1 MVDLRLLQGVDGS
14 RHHWWQVNCSL
25 VGIGRGHAID
35 RFWQYTVSL
44 HSFHC
49 DPYCYYLP
57 RPVRVLLASLMKPG
71 VPFDVLLNKDSK
83 RKIQSSVAWKKDER
97 LFGSDAANIASRFP
111 QDSFSSLKYLQG
123 APFNSDIVTYFTSI
137 STAQIAETDRKTVAL
152 KQSDGTEWST
162 EELIAMQLSY
172 IKKLAEDL
180 AGEPVNEVILTVPP
194 YFSQLERDS
203 ITDAIEI
210 AGLRTLALVNDGTA
224 VAVNYA
230 MTRTFSSTPEYH
242 VIYDAGA
249 SSTRATVV
257 SFAAA
262 EDPKT
267 KASYTQIN
275 VLGVGHDRN
284 TGGTE
289 LDLRLR
295 DILIDSFMS
304 KHRRDI
310 RKDKRGMAK
319 LWKEAGRVKA
329 ILSANSDAT
338 STVESVAFDIDFK
351 TKVTR
356 SEFEK
361 ACKDLHSRF
370 AKPIYDALANSELSL
385 PNISS
390 VILTGGNSRTPM
402 VQAAVKAA
410 VGEDRIALNVNA
422 DESAVLGAALYG
434 ASLSRQFK
442 TKDIRVT
449 DVLIH
454 DIQASYLASNPGT
467 RTIHTAVLPA
477 GSKHG
482 ARKTLTFKRKEDF
495 SVVLNYPNEVMSGFP
510 REILEAKIVGIPE
523 AIDNLT
529 ERGAIDPVIKATVVL
544 SESGFVSVGD
554 AIAYGEI
561 KDDSITG
568 KLKGLFGG
576 GGDQELLET
585 DVDEAAPKDEK
596 MEKDKK
602 DKAKKPLGK
611 DQSTIPLEIEIV
623 YNSQGPLSLVAKRA
637 ARERLRAL
645 DNMEMS
651 KQLREEAHNTLE
663 GYLYKLRDLL
673 NDGPETPFT
682 KCSQPSER
690 QTLSNKLSETIE
702 WLHDEG
708 DTADTLQLWEKRSV
722 LENLEKPIVHRYKE
736 IESFPQALNNSQ
748 KWNWSTRLFLSQA
761 RENITADAIAGVP
774 SKWTSQELDALEKAL
789 KEHESWLHD
798 GVERQKKTKM
808 NEDPAIDTQEMQQ
821 RAKTLEQ
828 HLQRLVRRKVPKFK
842 KTPAKSGDAS
852 GSSSTEPTQA
862 PGDRQPEHD
871 EL

>member
-1 MVDLRLLQGVDGS
+1 MSRLSLRRVFTLFVLFAAVFETSLASVLAVDYGS
-14 RHHWWQVNCSL
+14 DW
-25 VGIGRGHAID
+25 IK
-35 RFWQYTVSL
+35 
-44 HSFHC
+44 
-49 DPYCYYLP
+49 
-57 RPVRVLLASLMKPG
+57 ASLMKPG

-83 RKIQSSVAWKKDER
+83 RKIQSTVAWKKEER

-137 STAQIAETDRKTVAL
+137 STAQISETDRKTVAL

-162 EELIAMQLSY
+162 EELVAMQLSY
-172 IKKLAEDL
+172 VKKLAEDL
-180 AGEPVNEVILTVPP
+180 AGEQVNEVVLTVPP
-194 YFSQLERDS
+194 YFSQFERDS
-203 ITDAIEI
+203 VADAIEI
-210 AGLRTLALVNDGTA
+210 AGLKTLALVNDGTA

-230 MTRTFSSTPEYH
+230 MTRTFSTTPEYH

-257 SFAAA
+257 SFSAA

-275 VLGVGHDRN
+275 VLGAGYDRN

-295 DILIDSFMS
+295 DILIDSFIS

-310 RKDKRGMAK
+310 RKDNRGMAK
-319 LWKEAGRVKA
+319 LWKEAGRVKN
-329 ILSANSDAT
+329 ILSANSDAM

-351 TKVTR
+351 AKVTR
-356 SEFEK
+356 AQFEN
-361 ACKDLHSRF
+361 ACKDLHPRF
-370 AKPIYDALANSELSL
+370 ARPIHDALANAELSL
-385 PNISS
+385 GNISS
-390 VILTGGNSRTPM
+390 VILTGGGSRTPM

-449 DVLIH
+449 DVLMH
-454 DIQASYLASNPGT
+454 DVQASYLASNTPT
-467 RTIHTAVLPA
+467 RTIHTAVLPR

-482 ARKTLTFKRKEDF
+482 ARKTLTFKRQEDF

-510 REILEAKIVGIPE
+510 REILEAKIIGIPE
-523 AIDNLT
+523 AIGNLT

-544 SESGFVSVGD
+544 SESGFMSVRD
-554 AIAYGEI
+554 ALAYGEI

-568 KLKGLFGG
+568 
-576 GGDQELLET
+576 GGDQVPET
-585 DVDEAAPKDEK
+585 DLDEEAEK
-596 MEKDKK
+596 NEKKEKSKK
-602 DKAKKPLGK
+602 ALAK
-611 DQSTIPLEIEIV
+611 DQSSIPLEIEIV
-623 YNSQGPLSLVAKRA
+623 YNAQGPMNAAAKRA
-637 ARERLRAL
+637 SRDRLRAL
-645 DNMEMS
+645 DNLEVS
-651 KQLREEAHNTLE
+651 RQLREEAHNTLE

-673 NDGPETPFT
+673 DDGPETPFT
-682 KCSQPSER
+682 KCSQHSER
-690 QTLSNKLSETIE
+690 QALSKKLSETIA

-708 DTADTLQLWEKRSV
+708 ETADTMQLWEKRTG
-722 LENLEKPIVHRYKE
+722 LEILEKPIVHRYKE

-748 KWNWSTRLFLSQA
+748 KWNWSTRLFLTEA
-761 RENITADAIAGVP
+761 RENVTADAIAGVP
-774 SKWTSQELDALEKAL
+774 SKWTPEDLDGLEKAL
-789 KEHESWLHD
+789 REHEVWLNS
-798 GVERQKKTKM
+798 GVERQKTMKM
-808 NEDPAIDTQEMQQ
+808 NEDPAIETKEMRE

-828 HLQRLVRRKVPKFK
+828 HLQRLVRRKAPKVK

-852 GSSSTEPTQA
+852 GSSSAEPTET
-862 PGDRQPEHD
+862 GDRQGHD

>member
-1 MVDLRLLQGVDGS
+1 
-14 RHHWWQVNCSL
+14 
-25 VGIGRGHAID
+25 
-35 RFWQYTVSL
+35 
-44 HSFHC
+44 
-49 DPYCYYLP
+49 
-57 RPVRVLLASLMKPG
+57 
-71 VPFDVLLNKDSK
+71 
-83 RKIQSSVAWKKDER
+83 
-97 LFGSDAANIASRFP
+97 
-111 QDSFSSLKYLQG
+111 
-123 APFNSDIVTYFTSI
+123 
-137 STAQIAETDRKTVAL
+137 
-152 KQSDGTEWST
+152 
-162 EELIAMQLSY
+162 MQLSY
-172 IKKLAEDL
+172 VKKLAEDL

-194 YFSQLERDS
+194 YFSQFERDS

-230 MTRTFSSTPEYH
+230 MTRTFSTTPEYH

-257 SFAAA
+257 SFVAA

-295 DILIDSFMS
+295 DILIDSFVS

-329 ILSANSDAT
+329 ILSANSDAM

-356 SEFEK
+356 SEFEN
-361 ACKDLHSRF
+361 ACEDLHSRF
-370 AKPIYDALANSELSL
+370 ARPIYDALANAELSL
-385 PNISS
+385 GNISS

-402 VQAAVKAA
+402 VQAAVKTA

-544 SESGFVSVGD
+544 SESGFISVGD

-576 GGDQELLET
+576 GGDQVPLGT
-585 DVDEAAPKDEK
+585 DVDEGAPKDEK

-611 DQSTIPLEIEIV
+611 DRSTIPLEIEIV
-623 YNSQGPLSLVAKRA
+623 YNSQGPLSLLAKRA

-651 KQLREEAHNTLE
+651 RQLREEAHNTLE

-690 QTLSNKLSETIE
+690 QTLSNKLSDTIV
-702 WLHDEG
+702 WLHEEG
-708 DTADTLQLWEKRSV
+708 DTADTLQLWEKRSA
-722 LENLEKPIVHRYKE
+722 LEALEKPIVHRYKE

-748 KWNWSTRLFLSQA
+748 KWNWSTRLFLTQA

-774 SKWTSQELDALEKAL
+774 SKWTSEELDALEKVL

-808 NEDPAIDTQEMQQ
+808 NEDPVIDTKEMQQ

-828 HLQRLVRRKVPKFK
+828 HLQRLVRRKVPKVK
-842 KTPAKSGDAS
+842 KTPAKSSDANE
-852 GSSSTEPTQA
+852 SSSTEPTPA
-862 PGDRQPEHD
+862 AEDRQPGHD

>member
-1 MVDLRLLQGVDGS
+1 MPRFSFRKAATFFVLFAVIFESSLASILAVDYGS
-14 RHHWWQVNCSL
+14 DW
-25 VGIGRGHAID
+25 IK
-35 RFWQYTVSL
+35 
-44 HSFHC
+44 
-49 DPYCYYLP
+49 
-57 RPVRVLLASLMKPG
+57 ASLMKPG

-137 STAQIAETDRKTVAL
+137 STAQISETDRKTVAL

-194 YFSQLERDS
+194 YFSQFERDS

-210 AGLRTLALVNDGTA
+210 AGLKTLALVNDGTA

-230 MTRTFSSTPEYH
+230 MTRTFSTTPEYH

-267 KASYTQIN
+267 KASHTQIN

-356 SEFEK
+356 SEFEN

-370 AKPIYDALANSELSL
+370 AKPIYDALANAEISL
-385 PNISS
+385 ANISS

-495 SVVLNYPNEVMSGFP
+495 SVVLNYLNEVMSGFP
-510 REILEAKIVGIPE
+510 REIFEAKIVGIPE

-544 SESGFVSVGD
+544 SESGFVSIGD

-576 GGDQELLET
+576 GGDQVPLEN
-585 DVDEAAPKDEK
+585 DVDEGAPKDEK

-602 DKAKKPLGK
+602 DRAKKSLGK

-623 YNSQGPLSLVAKRA
+623 YNFQGPLSLMAKRA

-708 DTADTLQLWEKRSV
+708 DTADTLQLWEKRSN
-722 LENLEKPIVHRYKE
+722 LEALEKPIVHRYKE

-748 KWNWSTRLFLSQA
+748 KWNWSTRLFLAQA

-808 NEDPAIDTQEMQQ
+808 NEDPAIDTLEMQQ

-828 HLQRLVRRKVPKFK
+828 HLERLVRRKVPKVK
-842 KTPAKSGDAS
+842 KAPAKSGDAS

-862 PGDRQPEHD
+862 PGEKQPGHD

>member
-1 MVDLRLLQGVDGS
+1 MPGLSLRKAVTFFVLFAAVLESSLASILAVDYGS
-14 RHHWWQVNCSL
+14 DW
-25 VGIGRGHAID
+25 IK
-35 RFWQYTVSL
+35 
-44 HSFHC
+44 
-49 DPYCYYLP
+49 
-57 RPVRVLLASLMKPG
+57 ASLMKPG

-83 RKIQSSVAWKKDER
+83 RKMQSSVAWKKDER
-97 LFGSDAANIASRFP
+97 LFGSDAANMASRFP
-111 QDSFSSLKYLQG
+111 EDSFSSLKYIQG

-137 STAQIAETDRKTVAL
+137 STAQISETDRKTVAL

-162 EELIAMQLSY
+162 EELVAMQLSY

-180 AGEPVNEVILTVPP
+180 AGEPVNEVVLTVPP

-210 AGLRTLALVNDGTA
+210 AGLRTLVLVNDGTA

-230 MTRTFSSTPEYH
+230 MTRTFSTNPEYH

-257 SFAAA
+257 SFAAV

-275 VLGVGHDRN
+275 VLGVGYDRN

-329 ILSANSDAT
+329 ILSANSDAM

-356 SEFEK
+356 SEFEN

-370 AKPIYDALANSELSL
+370 ARPIYDALANAEFSL
-385 PNISS
+385 ANISS

-449 DVLIH
+449 DILIH

-467 RTIHTAVLPA
+467 RTIHTAILPA

-482 ARKTLTFKRKEDF
+482 ARKTLTFKREEDF

-523 AIDNLT
+523 AIDNLV

-568 KLKGLFGG
+568 
-576 GGDQELLET
+576 GGDQVPLET
-585 DVDEAAPKDEK
+585 DVDEGALKDEK

-611 DQSTIPLEIEIV
+611 DQSTIPLEVEIV

-651 KQLREEAHNTLE
+651 RQLREEAHNSLE

-673 NDGPETPFT
+673 NDGPETPFI
-682 KCSQPSER
+682 KCSQLSER
-690 QTLSNKLSETIE
+690 QTLSDKLSEITA
-702 WLHDEG
+702 WLHEEG
-708 DTADTLQLWEKRSV
+708 DTADRLQLWEKRSA
-722 LENLEKPIVHRYKE
+722 LELVSFRGRRLFHRLPFLDRTLEKPIVHRYKE

-748 KWNWSTRLFLSQA
+748 KWNWSTRLFLTQA
-761 RENITADAIAGVP
+761 RENVTADAIAGVP

-808 NEDPAIDTQEMQQ
+808 NEDPAIDTKEMQQ
-821 RAKTLEQ
+821 RSKMLEQ
-828 HLQRLVRRKVPKFK
+828 HLQRLVKRKVPKVK
-842 KTPAKSGDAS
+842 KTPAKPDANE
-852 GSSSTEPTQA
+852 SSSTEATQA
-862 PGDRQPEHD
+862 PGDSQPGHD

>member
-1 MVDLRLLQGVDGS
+1 MPCLSLRKAVTFFVLFVAIFESSLASILAVDYGS
-14 RHHWWQVNCSL
+14 DW
-25 VGIGRGHAID
+25 IK
-35 RFWQYTVSL
+35 
-44 HSFHC
+44 
-49 DPYCYYLP
+49 
-57 RPVRVLLASLMKPG
+57 ASLMKPG

-137 STAQIAETDRKTVAL
+137 STAQISETDRKTVAL

-162 EELIAMQLSY
+162 EELVAMQLSY

-194 YFSQLERDS
+194 YFSQFERDS

-230 MTRTFSSTPEYH
+230 MTRTFSTTPEYH

-267 KASYTQIN
+267 KVSYTQIN

-289 LDLRLR
+289 LDLRLQ

-329 ILSANSDAT
+329 ILSANSDAI

-356 SEFEK
+356 SEFEN

-370 AKPIYDALANSELSL
+370 ARPIYDALANAELSL
-385 PNISS
+385 ANITS

-402 VQAAVKAA
+402 VQAAVKTA

-449 DVLIH
+449 DILIH
-454 DIQASYLASNPGT
+454 DIQASYLASNPGA
-467 RTIHTAVLPA
+467 RTIHTAVLAA

-544 SESGFVSVGD
+544 SESGFVSIGD

-576 GGDQELLET
+576 GSDQVPLET
-585 DVDEAAPKDEK
+585 DADEGAPKDEK
-596 MEKDKK
+596 IDKDKK

-611 DQSTIPLEIEIV
+611 DRSTVPLEIEIV
-623 YNSQGPLSLVAKRA
+623 YNFQGPLRLVAKRA

-651 KQLREEAHNTLE
+651 RQLREEAHNTLE

-682 KCSQPSER
+682 KCSQSSER
-690 QTLSNKLSETIE
+690 QTLSNTLSETIA
-702 WLHDEG
+702 WLHEEG
-708 DTADTLQLWEKRSV
+708 DTADTLQLWEKRSA
-722 LENLEKPIVHRYKE
+722 LETLEKPIVHRYKE

-748 KWNWSTRLFLSQA
+748 KWNWSTRLFLTQA

-774 SKWTSQELDALEKAL
+774 SKWTSEELDALEKAL

-808 NEDPAIDTQEMQQ
+808 NEDPAIDTKEMQQ

-828 HLQRLVRRKVPKFK
+828 HLQRLVKRKVPKVK
-842 KTPAKSGDAS
+842 KTPAKPGDAN

>member
-1 MVDLRLLQGVDGS
+1 MPCLSLRKAVTFFVLFVAIFESSLASILAVDYGS
-14 RHHWWQVNCSL
+14 DW
-25 VGIGRGHAID
+25 IK
-35 RFWQYTVSL
+35 
-44 HSFHC
+44 
-49 DPYCYYLP
+49 
-57 RPVRVLLASLMKPG
+57 ASLMKPG

-137 STAQIAETDRKTVAL
+137 STAQISETDRKTVAL

-162 EELIAMQLSY
+162 EELVAMQLSY

-194 YFSQLERDS
+194 YFSQFERDS

-210 AGLRTLALVNDGTA
+210 AGLKTLALVNDGTA

-230 MTRTFSSTPEYH
+230 MTRTFSTTPEYH

-267 KASYTQIN
+267 KVSYTQII

-289 LDLRLR
+289 LDLRLQ

-329 ILSANSDAT
+329 ILSANSDAI

-356 SEFEK
+356 SEFEN

-370 AKPIYDALANSELSL
+370 ARPIYDALANAELSL
-385 PNISS
+385 ANITS

-402 VQAAVKAA
+402 VQAAVKTA

-449 DVLIH
+449 DILIH
-454 DIQASYLASNPGT
+454 DIQASYLASNPGA
-467 RTIHTAVLPA
+467 RTIHTAVLAA

-544 SESGFVSVGD
+544 SESGFVSIGD

-576 GGDQELLET
+576 GSDQVPLET
-585 DVDEAAPKDEK
+585 DADEGAPKDEK
-596 MEKDKK
+596 IDKDKK

-611 DQSTIPLEIEIV
+611 DRSTVPLEIEIV
-623 YNSQGPLSLVAKRA
+623 YNFQGPLRLVAKRA

-651 KQLREEAHNTLE
+651 RQLREEAHNTLE

-690 QTLSNKLSETIE
+690 QTLSNTLSETIA
-702 WLHDEG
+702 WLHEEG
-708 DTADTLQLWEKRSV
+708 DTADTLQLWEKRSA
-722 LENLEKPIVHRYKE
+722 LETLEKPIVHRYKE

-748 KWNWSTRLFLSQA
+748 KWNWSTRLFLTQA

-774 SKWTSQELDALEKAL
+774 SKWTSEELDALEKAL

-808 NEDPAIDTQEMQQ
+808 NEDPAIDTKEMQQ

-828 HLQRLVRRKVPKFK
+828 HLQRLVKRKVPKVK
-842 KTPAKSGDAS
+842 KTPAKPGDAN

>member
-1 MVDLRLLQGVDGS
+1 
-14 RHHWWQVNCSL
+14 
-25 VGIGRGHAID
+25 
-35 RFWQYTVSL
+35 
-44 HSFHC
+44 
-49 DPYCYYLP
+49 
-57 RPVRVLLASLMKPG
+57 
-71 VPFDVLLNKDSK
+71 
-83 RKIQSSVAWKKDER
+83 
-97 LFGSDAANIASRFP
+97 
-111 QDSFSSLKYLQG
+111 
-123 APFNSDIVTYFTSI
+123 
-137 STAQIAETDRKTVAL
+137 
-152 KQSDGTEWST
+152 
-162 EELIAMQLSY
+162 
-172 IKKLAEDL
+172 
-180 AGEPVNEVILTVPP
+180 
-194 YFSQLERDS
+194 
-203 ITDAIEI
+203 
-210 AGLRTLALVNDGTA
+210 
-224 VAVNYA
+224 
-230 MTRTFSSTPEYH
+230 
-242 VIYDAGA
+242 
-249 SSTRATVV
+249 
-257 SFAAA
+257 
-262 EDPKT
+262 
-267 KASYTQIN
+267 
-275 VLGVGHDRN
+275 
-284 TGGTE
+284 
-289 LDLRLR
+289 
-295 DILIDSFMS
+295 
-304 KHRRDI
+304 
-310 RKDKRGMAK
+310 MAK

-356 SEFEK
+356 SEFEN

-370 AKPIYDALANSELSL
+370 AKPIYDALANAELSL
-385 PNISS
+385 ANISS

-568 KLKGLFGG
+568 
-576 GGDQELLET
+576 GGDQVPLET
-585 DVDEAAPKDEK
+585 DVDEGVPKDEK

-623 YNSQGPLSLVAKRA
+623 YNSQGPLSLMAKRA

-673 NDGPETPFT
+673 SDGPETPFA

-722 LENLEKPIVHRYKE
+722 LETLEKPIVHRYKE

-761 RENITADAIAGVP
+761 KENITADAIAGVP

-842 KTPAKSGDAS
+842 KTPAKSGDPS

-862 PGDRQPEHD
+862 PGDRQPGHD

>member
-1 MVDLRLLQGVDGS
+1 MPCLSLRKAVTFFVLFVAIFESSLASILAVDYGS
-14 RHHWWQVNCSL
+14 DW
-25 VGIGRGHAID
+25 IK
-35 RFWQYTVSL
+35 
-44 HSFHC
+44 
-49 DPYCYYLP
+49 
-57 RPVRVLLASLMKPG
+57 ASLMKPG

-137 STAQIAETDRKTVAL
+137 STAQISETDRKTVAL

-162 EELIAMQLSY
+162 EELVAMQLSY

-194 YFSQLERDS
+194 YFSQFERDS

-230 MTRTFSSTPEYH
+230 MTRTFSTTPEYH

-267 KASYTQIN
+267 KVSYTQIN

-289 LDLRLR
+289 LDLRLQ

-329 ILSANSDAT
+329 ILSANSDAI

-356 SEFEK
+356 SEFEN

-370 AKPIYDALANSELSL
+370 ARPIYDALANAEFSL
-385 PNISS
+385 ANITS

-402 VQAAVKAA
+402 VQAAVKTA

-449 DVLIH
+449 DILIH
-454 DIQASYLASNPGT
+454 DIQASYLASNPGA
-467 RTIHTAVLPA
+467 RTIHTAVLAA

-544 SESGFVSVGD
+544 SESGFVSIGD

-576 GGDQELLET
+576 GSDQVPLET
-585 DVDEAAPKDEK
+585 DADEGAPKDEK
-596 MEKDKK
+596 IDKDKK

-611 DQSTIPLEIEIV
+611 DRSTVPLEIEIV
-623 YNSQGPLSLVAKRA
+623 YNFQGPLRLVAKRA

-651 KQLREEAHNTLE
+651 RQLREEAHNTLE

-690 QTLSNKLSETIE
+690 QTLSNTLSDTIA
-702 WLHDEG
+702 WLHEEG
-708 DTADTLQLWEKRSV
+708 DTADTLQLWEKRSA
-722 LENLEKPIVHRYKE
+722 LETLEKPIVHRYKE

-748 KWNWSTRLFLSQA
+748 KWNWSTRLFLTQA

-774 SKWTSQELDALEKAL
+774 SKWTSEELDALEKAL

-808 NEDPAIDTQEMQQ
+808 NEDPAIDTKEMQQ

-828 HLQRLVRRKVPKFK
+828 HLQRLVKRKVPKVK
-842 KTPAKSGDAS
+842 KTPAKPGDAN

>member
-1 MVDLRLLQGVDGS
+1 MPCLSLRKAVTFFVLFAGVFES
-14 RHHWWQVNCSL
+14 SL
-25 VGIGRGHAID
+25 ASILAID
-35 RFWQYTVSL
+35 YGSDWIK
-44 HSFHC
+44 
-49 DPYCYYLP
+49 
-57 RPVRVLLASLMKPG
+57 ASLMKPG

-97 LFGSDAANIASRFP
+97 LFGSDAANMASRFP
-111 QDSFSSLKYLQG
+111 EDSFSSLKYLQG

-137 STAQIAETDRKTVAL
+137 STTQISETDRKTVAL

-162 EELIAMQLSY
+162 EELVAMQLSY

-180 AGEPVNEVILTVPP
+180 AGEPVNEVVLTVPP

-203 ITDAIEI
+203 ITDSIEI
-210 AGLRTLALVNDGTA
+210 AGLRTLVLVNDGTA

-230 MTRTFSSTPEYH
+230 MTRTFSSNPEYH

-257 SFAAA
+257 SFAAV

-275 VLGVGHDRN
+275 VMGVGYDRN

-319 LWKEAGRVKA
+319 LWKESGRVKA
-329 ILSANSDAT
+329 ILSANSDAM

-356 SEFEK
+356 SEFEN

-370 AKPIYDALANSELSL
+370 ARPIYDALANAELSL
-385 PNISS
+385 TNISS

-523 AIDNLT
+523 AIDNLV

-544 SESGFVSVGD
+544 SESGFASVGD

-576 GGDQELLET
+576 GGDQVPLET
-585 DVDEAAPKDEK
+585 DVDEGALKDEK

-611 DQSTIPLEIEIV
+611 DQSTIPLEIEVV

-651 KQLREEAHNTLE
+651 RQLREEAHNSLE

-673 NDGPETPFT
+673 NDGPETPFI

-690 QTLSNKLSETIE
+690 QTLSDKLSEITA
-702 WLHDEG
+702 WLHEEG
-708 DTADTLQLWEKRSV
+708 DTADRLQLWEKRST
-722 LENLEKPIVHRYKE
+722 LETLEKPIVHRYKE

-748 KWNWSTRLFLSQA
+748 KWNWSTRLFLTQA

-808 NEDPAIDTQEMQQ
+808 NEDPAIDTKEMQQ
-821 RAKTLEQ
+821 RAKMLEQ
-828 HLQRLVRRKVPKFK
+828 HLQRLVKRKVPKVK
-842 KTPAKSGDAS
+842 KTPAKPDANE
-852 GSSSTEPTQA
+852 SSSTEATQA
-862 PGDRQPEHD
+862 PGDSQPGHD

>member
-1 MVDLRLLQGVDGS
+1 MPCLSLRKAVTLFVLFAAILETSLASILAVDYGS
-14 RHHWWQVNCSL
+14 DW
-25 VGIGRGHAID
+25 IK
-35 RFWQYTVSL
+35 
-44 HSFHC
+44 
-49 DPYCYYLP
+49 
-57 RPVRVLLASLMKPG
+57 ASLMKPG

-137 STAQIAETDRKTVAL
+137 STAQISETDRQTVAL

-162 EELIAMQLSY
+162 EELVAMQLSY

-210 AGLRTLALVNDGTA
+210 AGLKTLALINDGTA
-224 VAVNYA
+224 VAINYA
-230 MTRTFSSTPEYH
+230 MTRSFSTTPEYH

-262 EDPKT
+262 EDSKT
-267 KASYTQIN
+267 KASFTQIN

-351 TKVTR
+351 TKVAR
-356 SEFEK
+356 AEFEN

-370 AKPIYDALANSELSL
+370 ARPIYDALSNAELSL
-385 PNISS
+385 ENISS

-402 VQAAVKAA
+402 VQAAVKSA

-454 DIQASYLASNPGT
+454 DIQASYLASTPGT

-495 SVVLNYPNEVMSGFP
+495 SLVVNYPNEVMSGFP

-544 SESGFVSVGD
+544 SESGFVTVKD
-554 AIAYGEI
+554 AVAYGEI

-576 GGDQELLET
+576 GGDQVPLET
-585 DVDEAAPKDEK
+585 DVDGEIPKDEK
-596 MEKDKK
+596 TDKK
-602 DKAKKPLGK
+602 DKAKKPFVK

-623 YNSQGPLSLVAKRA
+623 YNYQGPLSPTAKRA
-637 ARERLRAL
+637 ARDRLRTL

-651 KQLREEAHNTLE
+651 KQRREEAHNTLE

-690 QTLSNKLSETIE
+690 QALSNKLSETIA

-708 DTADTLQLWEKRSV
+708 DTADTVRLWEKRSL
-722 LENLEKPIVHRYKE
+722 LETLEKPIVHRYKE

-748 KWNWSTRLFLSQA
+748 KWNWSTRLFLTQA
-761 RENITADAIAGVP
+761 RENVTADAIAGVP
-774 SKWTSQELDALEKAL
+774 SKWSSQELDALETAL
-789 KEHESWLHD
+789 KEHEAWLHD

-808 NEDPAIDTQEMQQ
+808 NEDPAIETKEMQE

-828 HLQRLVRRKVPKFK
+828 HLQRLVRRKAPKVK

-852 GSSSTEPTQA
+852 GSSAGPTQT
-862 PGDRQPEHD
+862 PGDKQPGHD

>member
-1 MVDLRLLQGVDGS
+1 MPCLSLRKAVTFFVLFAAIFESSLASILAVDYGS
-14 RHHWWQVNCSL
+14 DW
-25 VGIGRGHAID
+25 IK
-35 RFWQYTVSL
+35 
-44 HSFHC
+44 
-49 DPYCYYLP
+49 
-57 RPVRVLLASLMKPG
+57 ASLMKPG

-123 APFNSDIVTYFTSI
+123 APFNSNIVTYFTSI
-137 STAQIAETDRKTVAL
+137 STAQISETDRKTVAL

-162 EELIAMQLSY
+162 EELVAMQLSY
-172 IKKLAEDL
+172 VKKLAEDL

-194 YFSQLERDS
+194 YFSQFERDS

-230 MTRTFSSTPEYH
+230 MTRTFSTTPEYH

-257 SFAAA
+257 SFVAA

-295 DILIDSFMS
+295 DILIDSFVS

-329 ILSANSDAT
+329 ILSANSDAM

-356 SEFEK
+356 SEFEN
-361 ACKDLHSRF
+361 ACEDLHSRF
-370 AKPIYDALANSELSL
+370 ARPIYDALANAELSL
-385 PNISS
+385 GNISS

-402 VQAAVKAA
+402 VQAAVKTA

-523 AIDNLT
+523 AIGNLT

-544 SESGFVSVGD
+544 SESGFISVGD

-561 KDDSITG
+561 KDDSLTG

-576 GGDQELLET
+576 GGDQVPLGT
-585 DVDEAAPKDEK
+585 DVDEGAPKDEK

-611 DQSTIPLEIEIV
+611 DRSTIPLEIEIV
-623 YNSQGPLSLVAKRA
+623 YNSQGPLSLLAKRA

-651 KQLREEAHNTLE
+651 RQLREEAHNTLE

-690 QTLSNKLSETIE
+690 QTLSNKLSDTIV
-702 WLHDEG
+702 WLHEEG
-708 DTADTLQLWEKRSV
+708 DTADTLQLWEKRSA
-722 LENLEKPIVHRYKE
+722 LEALEKPIVHRYKE

-748 KWNWSTRLFLSQA
+748 KWNWSTRLFLTQA

-774 SKWTSQELDALEKAL
+774 SKWTSEELDALEKVL

-808 NEDPAIDTQEMQQ
+808 NEDPVIDTKEMQQ

-828 HLQRLVRRKVPKFK
+828 HLQRLVRRKVPKVK
-842 KTPAKSGDAS
+842 KTPAKSGDANE
-852 GSSSTEPTQA
+852 SSSTESTPA
-862 PGDRQPEHD
+862 PEDRQPGHD

>member
-1 MVDLRLLQGVDGS
+1 MPRFSFRKAATFFVLFAVIFESSLASILAVDYGS
-14 RHHWWQVNCSL
+14 DW
-25 VGIGRGHAID
+25 IK
-35 RFWQYTVSL
+35 
-44 HSFHC
+44 
-49 DPYCYYLP
+49 
-57 RPVRVLLASLMKPG
+57 ASLMKPG

-137 STAQIAETDRKTVAL
+137 STAQISETDRKTVAL

-180 AGEPVNEVILTVPP
+180 AGELVNEVILTVPP
-194 YFSQLERDS
+194 YFSQFERDS

-210 AGLRTLALVNDGTA
+210 AGLKTLALVNDGTA

-230 MTRTFSSTPEYH
+230 MTRTFSTTPEYH

-267 KASYTQIN
+267 KASHTQIN

-356 SEFEK
+356 SEFEN

-370 AKPIYDALANSELSL
+370 AKPIYDALANAEISL
-385 PNISS
+385 ANISS

-495 SVVLNYPNEVMSGFP
+495 SVVLNYLNEVMSGFP
-510 REILEAKIVGIPE
+510 REIFEAKIVGIPE

-544 SESGFVSVGD
+544 SESGFVSIGD

-576 GGDQELLET
+576 GGDQVPLEN
-585 DVDEAAPKDEK
+585 DVDEGAPKDEK

-602 DKAKKPLGK
+602 DRAKKSLGK

-623 YNSQGPLSLVAKRA
+623 YNFQGPLSLMAKRA

-708 DTADTLQLWEKRSV
+708 DTADTLQLWEKRSN
-722 LENLEKPIVHRYKE
+722 LEALEKPIVHRYKE

-748 KWNWSTRLFLSQA
+748 KWNWSTRLFLAQA

-808 NEDPAIDTQEMQQ
+808 NEDPAIDTLEMQQ

-828 HLQRLVRRKVPKFK
+828 HLERLVRRKVPKVK

-862 PGDRQPEHD
+862 PGEKQPGHD

>member
-1 MVDLRLLQGVDGS
+1 MPHFSLRQAVTFFVLFAAIFESSLASILAVDYGS
-14 RHHWWQVNCSL
+14 DW
-25 VGIGRGHAID
+25 IK
-35 RFWQYTVSL
+35 
-44 HSFHC
+44 
-49 DPYCYYLP
+49 
-57 RPVRVLLASLMKPG
+57 ASLMKPG

-111 QDSFSSLKYLQG
+111 EDSFSSLKYLQG

-162 EELIAMQLSY
+162 EELTAMQLSY
-172 IKKLAEDL
+172 IKKLAEEL
-180 AGEPVNEVILTVPP
+180 AGEPVNEVIVTVPP

-338 STVESVAFDIDFK
+338 STVESVAFDVDFK

-356 SEFEK
+356 SEFEN

-370 AKPIYDALANSELSL
+370 AKPIYDALANAELSL

-410 VGEDRIALNVNA
+410 VGDDRIALNVNA

-576 GGDQELLET
+576 GGDQVPLET

-852 GSSSTEPTQA
+852 GSSSTEPTEA
-862 PGDRQPEHD
+862 PGDRQPGHD

>member
-1 MVDLRLLQGVDGS
+1 MPCLSLRRAVSFFFLFAAIFESSLASILAVDYGS
-14 RHHWWQVNCSL
+14 DW
-25 VGIGRGHAID
+25 IK
-35 RFWQYTVSL
+35 
-44 HSFHC
+44 
-49 DPYCYYLP
+49 
-57 RPVRVLLASLMKPG
+57 ASLMKPG

-123 APFNSDIVTYFTSI
+123 APSDSDIVTYFTSI
-137 STAQIAETDRKTVAL
+137 STAQISETDRKTVAL

-162 EELIAMQLSY
+162 EELVAMQLSY

-194 YFSQLERDS
+194 YFSQFERDS
-203 ITDAIEI
+203 IADAIEI

-230 MTRTFSSTPEYH
+230 MTRTFSTTPEYH

-267 KASYTQIN
+267 KASHTQIN

-329 ILSANSDAT
+329 ILSANSDAI

-356 SEFEK
+356 SEFEN

-370 AKPIYDALANSELSL
+370 ARPIYDALANAELSL
-385 PNISS
+385 ANITS

-402 VQAAVKAA
+402 VQAAVKTA

-449 DVLIH
+449 DILIH

-510 REILEAKIVGIPE
+510 REILEAKIIGIPE

-544 SESGFVSVGD
+544 SESGFVSIGD
-554 AIAYGEI
+554 TIAYGEI
-561 KDDSITG
+561 KDDSISG

-576 GGDQELLET
+576 GSDQVSLDT
-585 DVDEAAPKDEK
+585 DVDEGALKDEK
-596 MEKDKK
+596 MDKDKN
-602 DKAKKPLGK
+602 DRAKKPLGK
-611 DQSTIPLEIEIV
+611 DRGTIPLEIEIV
-623 YNSQGPLSLVAKRA
+623 YNFQGPLSLMAKRA

-651 KQLREEAHNTLE
+651 RQLREEAHNTLE

-690 QTLSNKLSETIE
+690 QTLSNKLSETIA
-702 WLHDEG
+702 WLHEEG
-708 DTADTLQLWEKRSV
+708 DTADTLQLWEKRSA
-722 LENLEKPIVHRYKE
+722 LETVEKPIVHRYKE

-748 KWNWSTRLFLSQA
+748 KWNWSTRLFLTQA

-774 SKWTSQELDALEKAL
+774 SKWTSEELNALEKAL

-808 NEDPAIDTQEMQQ
+808 NEDPAINTKEMQQ

-828 HLQRLVRRKVPKFK
+828 HLERLVRRKVPKVK
-842 KTPAKSGDAS
+842 KTPAKPGDAN
-852 GSSSTEPTQA
+852 GSSSTEPTQT
-862 PGDRQPEHD
+862 PGDRQPGHD

>member
-1 MVDLRLLQGVDGS
+1 MPCLSLRKAVTFFVLFAAIFESSLASILAVDYGS
-14 RHHWWQVNCSL
+14 DW
-25 VGIGRGHAID
+25 IK
-35 RFWQYTVSL
+35 
-44 HSFHC
+44 
-49 DPYCYYLP
+49 
-57 RPVRVLLASLMKPG
+57 ASLMKPG

-123 APFNSDIVTYFTSI
+123 APFNSNIVTYFTSI
-137 STAQIAETDRKTVAL
+137 STAQISETDRKTVAL

-162 EELIAMQLSY
+162 EELVAMQLSY
-172 IKKLAEDL
+172 VKKLAEDL

-194 YFSQLERDS
+194 YFSQFERDS

-230 MTRTFSSTPEYH
+230 MTRTFSTTPEYH

-295 DILIDSFMS
+295 DILIDSFVS

-329 ILSANSDAT
+329 ILSANSDAM

-356 SEFEK
+356 SEFEN
-361 ACKDLHSRF
+361 ACEDLHSRF
-370 AKPIYDALANSELSL
+370 ARPIYDALANAELSL
-385 PNISS
+385 GNISS

-402 VQAAVKAA
+402 VQAAVKTA

-544 SESGFVSVGD
+544 SESGFISVGD

-576 GGDQELLET
+576 GGDQVPLGT
-585 DVDEAAPKDEK
+585 DVDEGAPKDEK

-611 DQSTIPLEIEIV
+611 DRSTIPLEIEIV
-623 YNSQGPLSLVAKRA
+623 YNSQGPLSLLAKRA

-651 KQLREEAHNTLE
+651 RQLREEAHNTLE

-690 QTLSNKLSETIE
+690 QTLSNKLSDTIV
-702 WLHDEG
+702 WLHEEG
-708 DTADTLQLWEKRSV
+708 DTADTLQLWEKRSA
-722 LENLEKPIVHRYKE
+722 LEALEKPIVHRYKE

-748 KWNWSTRLFLSQA
+748 KWNWSTRLFLTQA

-774 SKWTSQELDALEKAL
+774 SKWTSEELDALEKVL

-808 NEDPAIDTQEMQQ
+808 NEDPVIDTKEMQQ

-828 HLQRLVRRKVPKFK
+828 HLQRLVRRKVPKVK
-842 KTPAKSGDAS
+842 KTPAKSSDANE
-852 GSSSTEPTQA
+852 SSSTEPTPA
-862 PGDRQPEHD
+862 AEDRQPGHD

>member
-1 MVDLRLLQGVDGS
+1 MPCISLRKAVTFFVLFAAIFESSLASILAVDYGS
-14 RHHWWQVNCSL
+14 DW
-25 VGIGRGHAID
+25 IK
-35 RFWQYTVSL
+35 
-44 HSFHC
+44 
-49 DPYCYYLP
+49 
-57 RPVRVLLASLMKPG
+57 ASLMKPG

-111 QDSFSSLKYLQG
+111 QDAFSSLKYLQG

-137 STAQIAETDRKTVAL
+137 STAQISETDRKTVAL

-180 AGEPVNEVILTVPP
+180 AGESVHEVILTVPP

-203 ITDAIEI
+203 IADAIEI

-230 MTRTFSSTPEYH
+230 MTRTFSTTPEYH

-262 EDPKT
+262 EDSKT

-310 RKDKRGMAK
+310 RKDRRAMAK

-356 SEFEK
+356 SEFED

-370 AKPIYDALANSELSL
+370 ARPIYDALANAELSL
-385 PNISS
+385 ANISS

-402 VQAAVKAA
+402 VQTAVKAA

-454 DIQASYLASNPGT
+454 DIQASYFASNPGT
-467 RTIHTAVLPA
+467 RTIHTTVLPA

-495 SVVLNYPNEVMSGFP
+495 SVILNYPNELMSGFP
-510 REILEAKIVGIPE
+510 REILEAKIVGITE

-529 ERGAIDPVIKATVVL
+529 ERGAVDPVIKATVVL

-576 GGDQELLET
+576 GGDQVPLET
-585 DVDEAAPKDEK
+585 DVDEGAPKDEK
-596 MEKDKK
+596 IEKDKK

-611 DQSTIPLEIEIV
+611 DQNTIPLEIEIV

-651 KQLREEAHNTLE
+651 RQLREEAHNTLE

-673 NDGPETPFT
+673 DDGPETPFM
-682 KCSQPSER
+682 KCSQSSER
-690 QTLSNKLSETIE
+690 QTLSHKLSETIA

-708 DTADTLQLWEKRSV
+708 DTADTVQLWEKRSV
-722 LENLEKPIVHRYKE
+722 LETLEKPIVHRYKE

-748 KWNWSTRLFLSQA
+748 KWNWSTRLFLTQA

-774 SKWTSQELDALEKAL
+774 SKWTPQELDALEKAL

-798 GVERQKKTKM
+798 GVERQKRTKM
-808 NEDPAIDTQEMQQ
+808 NEDPAIETKDMQQ

-828 HLQRLVRRKVPKFK
+828 HLQRLVRRKAPKVK
-842 KTPAKSGDAS
+842 KTPAKSGDTD

-862 PGDRQPEHD
+862 PGDSDRQPGHD

>member
-1 MVDLRLLQGVDGS
+1 MPRFSLRKAATFFVLFAAIFESSLASILAVDYGS
-14 RHHWWQVNCSL
+14 DW
-25 VGIGRGHAID
+25 IK
-35 RFWQYTVSL
+35 
-44 HSFHC
+44 
-49 DPYCYYLP
+49 
-57 RPVRVLLASLMKPG
+57 ASLMKPG

-210 AGLRTLALVNDGTA
+210 AGLRTLALVHDGTA

-267 KASYTQIN
+267 KASHTQIN

-356 SEFEK
+356 SEFEN

-370 AKPIYDALANSELSL
+370 AKPIYDALANAELSL
-385 PNISS
+385 ANISS

-576 GGDQELLET
+576 GGDQVPLET
-585 DVDEAAPKDEK
+585 DVDEGVPKDEK

-623 YNSQGPLSLVAKRA
+623 YNSQGPLSLMAKRA

-673 NDGPETPFT
+673 SDGPETPFA

-722 LENLEKPIVHRYKE
+722 LETLEKPIVHRYKE

-761 RENITADAIAGVP
+761 KENITADAIAGVP

-842 KTPAKSGDAS
+842 KTPAKSGDPS

-862 PGDRQPEHD
+862 PGDRQPGHD

>member
-1 MVDLRLLQGVDGS
+1 MPGLSLRKAVTFFVLFAAVLESSLASILAVDYGS
-14 RHHWWQVNCSL
+14 DW
-25 VGIGRGHAID
+25 IK
-35 RFWQYTVSL
+35 
-44 HSFHC
+44 
-49 DPYCYYLP
+49 
-57 RPVRVLLASLMKPG
+57 ASLMKPG

-97 LFGSDAANIASRFP
+97 LFGSDAANMASRFP
-111 QDSFSSLKYLQG
+111 EDSFSSLKYIQG

-137 STAQIAETDRKTVAL
+137 STAQISETDRKTVAL

-162 EELIAMQLSY
+162 EELVAMQLSY

-180 AGEPVNEVILTVPP
+180 AGEPVNEVVLTVPP

-210 AGLRTLALVNDGTA
+210 AGLRTLVLVNDGTA

-230 MTRTFSSTPEYH
+230 MTRTFSTNPEYH

-257 SFAAA
+257 SFAAV

-275 VLGVGHDRN
+275 VLGVGYDRN

-329 ILSANSDAT
+329 ILSANSDAM

-356 SEFEK
+356 SEFEN

-370 AKPIYDALANSELSL
+370 ARPIYDALANAEFSL
-385 PNISS
+385 ANISS

-449 DVLIH
+449 DILIH

-467 RTIHTAVLPA
+467 RTIHTAILPA

-482 ARKTLTFKRKEDF
+482 ARKTLTFKREEDF

-523 AIDNLT
+523 AIDNLV

-576 GGDQELLET
+576 GGDQVPLET
-585 DVDEAAPKDEK
+585 DVDEGALKDEK

-611 DQSTIPLEIEIV
+611 DQSTIPLEVEIV

-651 KQLREEAHNTLE
+651 RQLREEAHNSLE

-673 NDGPETPFT
+673 NDGPETPFI
-682 KCSQPSER
+682 KCSQLSER
-690 QTLSNKLSETIE
+690 QTLSDKLSEITA
-702 WLHDEG
+702 WLHEEG
-708 DTADTLQLWEKRSV
+708 DTADRLQLWEKRSA
-722 LENLEKPIVHRYKE
+722 LETLEKPIVHRYKE

-748 KWNWSTRLFLSQA
+748 KWNWSTRLFLTQA
-761 RENITADAIAGVP
+761 RENVTADAIAGVP

-808 NEDPAIDTQEMQQ
+808 NEDPAIDTKEMQQ
-821 RAKTLEQ
+821 RSKMLEQ
-828 HLQRLVRRKVPKFK
+828 HLQRLVKRKVPKVK
-842 KTPAKSGDAS
+842 KTPAKPDANE
-852 GSSSTEPTQA
+852 SSSTEATQA
-862 PGDRQPEHD
+862 PGDSQPGHD

>member
-1 MVDLRLLQGVDGS
+1 MPCLSLRKAVTFFVLFAAIFESSLASILAVDYGS
-14 RHHWWQVNCSL
+14 DW
-25 VGIGRGHAID
+25 IK
-35 RFWQYTVSL
+35 
-44 HSFHC
+44 
-49 DPYCYYLP
+49 
-57 RPVRVLLASLMKPG
+57 ASLMKPG

-123 APFNSDIVTYFTSI
+123 APFNSNIVTYFTSI
-137 STAQIAETDRKTVAL
+137 STAQISETDRKTVAL

-162 EELIAMQLSY
+162 EELVAMQLSY
-172 IKKLAEDL
+172 VKKLAEDL

-194 YFSQLERDS
+194 YFSQFERDS

-230 MTRTFSSTPEYH
+230 MTRTFSTTPEYH

-257 SFAAA
+257 SFVAA

-295 DILIDSFMS
+295 DILIDSFVS

-329 ILSANSDAT
+329 ILSANSDAM

-356 SEFEK
+356 SEFEN
-361 ACKDLHSRF
+361 ACEDLHSRF
-370 AKPIYDALANSELSL
+370 ARPIYDALANAELSL
-385 PNISS
+385 GNISS

-402 VQAAVKAA
+402 VQAAVKTA

-544 SESGFVSVGD
+544 SESGFISVGD

-576 GGDQELLET
+576 GGDQVPLGT
-585 DVDEAAPKDEK
+585 DVDEGAPKDEK

-611 DQSTIPLEIEIV
+611 DRSTIPLEIEIV
-623 YNSQGPLSLVAKRA
+623 YNSQGPLSLLAKRA

-651 KQLREEAHNTLE
+651 RQLREEAHNTLE

-690 QTLSNKLSETIE
+690 QTLSNKLSDTIV
-702 WLHDEG
+702 WLHEEG
-708 DTADTLQLWEKRSV
+708 DTADTLQLWEKRSA
-722 LENLEKPIVHRYKE
+722 LEALEKPIVHRYKE

-748 KWNWSTRLFLSQA
+748 KWNWSTRLFLTQA

-774 SKWTSQELDALEKAL
+774 SKWTSEELDALEKVL

-808 NEDPAIDTQEMQQ
+808 NEDPVIDTKEMQQ

-828 HLQRLVRRKVPKFK
+828 HLQRLVRRKVPKVK
-842 KTPAKSGDAS
+842 KTPAKSGDANE
-852 GSSSTEPTQA
+852 SSSTEPTPA
-862 PGDRQPEHD
+862 AEDRQPGHD

>member
-1 MVDLRLLQGVDGS
+1 MPCLSLRKAVTFFVLFVAIFESSLASILAVDYGS
-14 RHHWWQVNCSL
+14 DW
-25 VGIGRGHAID
+25 IK
-35 RFWQYTVSL
+35 
-44 HSFHC
+44 
-49 DPYCYYLP
+49 
-57 RPVRVLLASLMKPG
+57 ASLMKPG

-137 STAQIAETDRKTVAL
+137 STAQISETDRKTVAL

-162 EELIAMQLSY
+162 EELVAMQLSY

-194 YFSQLERDS
+194 YFSQFERDS

-210 AGLRTLALVNDGTA
+210 AGLKTLALVNDGTA

-230 MTRTFSSTPEYH
+230 MTRTFSTTPEYH

-267 KASYTQIN
+267 KVSYTQII

-289 LDLRLR
+289 LDLRLQ

-329 ILSANSDAT
+329 ILSANSDAI

-356 SEFEK
+356 SEFEN

-370 AKPIYDALANSELSL
+370 ARPIYDALANAELSL
-385 PNISS
+385 ANISS

-402 VQAAVKAA
+402 VQAAVKTA

-449 DVLIH
+449 DILIH
-454 DIQASYLASNPGT
+454 DIQASYLASNPGA
-467 RTIHTAVLPA
+467 RTIHTAVLAA

-544 SESGFVSVGD
+544 SESGFVSIGD

-576 GGDQELLET
+576 GSDQVPLET
-585 DVDEAAPKDEK
+585 DADEGAPKDEK
-596 MEKDKK
+596 IDKDKK

-611 DQSTIPLEIEIV
+611 DRSTVPLEIEIV
-623 YNSQGPLSLVAKRA
+623 YNFQGPLRLVAKRA

-651 KQLREEAHNTLE
+651 RQLREEAHNTLE

-690 QTLSNKLSETIE
+690 QTLSNTLSDTIA
-702 WLHDEG
+702 WLHEEG
-708 DTADTLQLWEKRSV
+708 DTADTLQLWEKRSA
-722 LENLEKPIVHRYKE
+722 LETLEKPIVHRYKE

-748 KWNWSTRLFLSQA
+748 KWNWSTRLFLTQA

-774 SKWTSQELDALEKAL
+774 SKWTSEELDALEKAL

-808 NEDPAIDTQEMQQ
+808 NEDPAIDTKEMQQ

-828 HLQRLVRRKVPKFK
+828 HLQRLVKRKVPKVK
-842 KTPAKSGDAS
+842 KTPAKPGDAN

>member
-1 MVDLRLLQGVDGS
+1 MPGLSLRKAVTFFVLFAAVLESSLASILAVDYGS
-14 RHHWWQVNCSL
+14 DW
-25 VGIGRGHAID
+25 IK
-35 RFWQYTVSL
+35 
-44 HSFHC
+44 
-49 DPYCYYLP
+49 
-57 RPVRVLLASLMKPG
+57 ASLMKPG

-97 LFGSDAANIASRFP
+97 LFGSDAANMASRFP
-111 QDSFSSLKYLQG
+111 EDSFSSLKYIQG

-137 STAQIAETDRKTVAL
+137 STAQISETDRKTVAL

-162 EELIAMQLSY
+162 EELVAMQLSY

-180 AGEPVNEVILTVPP
+180 AGEPVNEVVLTVPP

-210 AGLRTLALVNDGTA
+210 AGLRTLVLVNDGTA

-230 MTRTFSSTPEYH
+230 MTRTFSTNPEYH

-257 SFAAA
+257 SFAAV

-275 VLGVGHDRN
+275 VLGVGYDRN

-329 ILSANSDAT
+329 ILSANSDAM

-356 SEFEK
+356 SEFEN

-370 AKPIYDALANSELSL
+370 ARPIYDALANAEFSL
-385 PNISS
+385 ANISS

-449 DVLIH
+449 DILIH

-467 RTIHTAVLPA
+467 RTIHTAILPA

-482 ARKTLTFKRKEDF
+482 ARKTLTFKREEDF

-523 AIDNLT
+523 AIDNLV

-568 KLKGLFGG
+568 
-576 GGDQELLET
+576 GGDQVPLET
-585 DVDEAAPKDEK
+585 DVDEGALKDEK

-611 DQSTIPLEIEIV
+611 DQSTIPLEVEIV

-651 KQLREEAHNTLE
+651 RQLREEAHNSLE

-673 NDGPETPFT
+673 NDGPETPFI
-682 KCSQPSER
+682 KCSQLSER
-690 QTLSNKLSETIE
+690 QTLSDKLSEITA
-702 WLHDEG
+702 WLHEEG
-708 DTADTLQLWEKRSV
+708 DTADRLQLWEKRSA
-722 LENLEKPIVHRYKE
+722 LETLEKPIVHRYKE

-748 KWNWSTRLFLSQA
+748 KWNWSTRLFLTQA
-761 RENITADAIAGVP
+761 RENVTADAIAGVP

-808 NEDPAIDTQEMQQ
+808 NEDPAIDTKEMQQ
-821 RAKTLEQ
+821 RSKMLEQ
-828 HLQRLVRRKVPKFK
+828 HLQRLVKRKVPKVK
-842 KTPAKSGDAS
+842 KTPAKPDANE
-852 GSSSTEPTQA
+852 SSSTEATQA
-862 PGDRQPEHD
+862 PGDSQPGHD

>member
-1 MVDLRLLQGVDGS
+1 MPCLSLRKAVTFFVLFAAIFESSLASILAVDYGS
-14 RHHWWQVNCSL
+14 DW
-25 VGIGRGHAID
+25 IK
-35 RFWQYTVSL
+35 
-44 HSFHC
+44 
-49 DPYCYYLP
+49 
-57 RPVRVLLASLMKPG
+57 ASLMKPG

-123 APFNSDIVTYFTSI
+123 APFNSNIVTYFTSI
-137 STAQIAETDRKTVAL
+137 STAQISETDRKTVAL

-162 EELIAMQLSY
+162 EELVAMQLSY
-172 IKKLAEDL
+172 VKKLAEDL

-194 YFSQLERDS
+194 YFSQFERDS

-230 MTRTFSSTPEYH
+230 MTRTFSTTPEYH

-257 SFAAA
+257 SFVAA

-295 DILIDSFMS
+295 DILIDSFVS

-329 ILSANSDAT
+329 ILSANSDAM

-356 SEFEK
+356 SEFEN
-361 ACKDLHSRF
+361 ACEDLHSRF
-370 AKPIYDALANSELSL
+370 ARPIYDALANAELSL
-385 PNISS
+385 GNISS

-402 VQAAVKAA
+402 VQAAVKTA

-544 SESGFVSVGD
+544 SESGFISVGD

-576 GGDQELLET
+576 GGDQVPLGT
-585 DVDEAAPKDEK
+585 DVDEGAPKDEK

-611 DQSTIPLEIEIV
+611 DRSTIPLEIEIV
-623 YNSQGPLSLVAKRA
+623 YNSQGPLSLLAKRA

-651 KQLREEAHNTLE
+651 RQLREEAHNTLE

-690 QTLSNKLSETIE
+690 QTLSNKLSDTIV
-702 WLHDEG
+702 WLHEEG
-708 DTADTLQLWEKRSV
+708 DTADTLQLWEKRSA
-722 LENLEKPIVHRYKE
+722 LEALEKPIVHRYKE

-748 KWNWSTRLFLSQA
+748 KWNWSTRLFLTQA

-774 SKWTSQELDALEKAL
+774 SKWTSEELDALEKVL

-808 NEDPAIDTQEMQQ
+808 NEDPVIDTKEMQQ

-828 HLQRLVRRKVPKFK
+828 HLQRLVRRKVPKVK
-842 KTPAKSGDAS
+842 KTPAKSSDANE
-852 GSSSTEPTQA
+852 SSSTEPTPA
-862 PGDRQPEHD
+862 AEDRQPGHD

>member
-1 MVDLRLLQGVDGS
+1 MPGLSLRKAVTSFVLFAAVLESSLASILAVDYGS
-14 RHHWWQVNCSL
+14 DW
-25 VGIGRGHAID
+25 IK
-35 RFWQYTVSL
+35 
-44 HSFHC
+44 
-49 DPYCYYLP
+49 
-57 RPVRVLLASLMKPG
+57 ASLMKPG

-97 LFGSDAANIASRFP
+97 LFGSDAANMASRFP
-111 QDSFSSLKYLQG
+111 EDSFSSLKYIQG

-137 STAQIAETDRKTVAL
+137 STAQISETDRKTVAL

-162 EELIAMQLSY
+162 EELVAMQLSY

-180 AGEPVNEVILTVPP
+180 AGEPVNEVVLTVPP

-210 AGLRTLALVNDGTA
+210 AGLRTLVLVNDGTA

-230 MTRTFSSTPEYH
+230 MTRTFSTNPEYH

-257 SFAAA
+257 SFAAV

-275 VLGVGHDRN
+275 VLGVGYDRN

-329 ILSANSDAT
+329 ILSANSDAM

-356 SEFEK
+356 SEFEN

-370 AKPIYDALANSELSL
+370 ARPIYDALANAEFSL
-385 PNISS
+385 ANISS

-449 DVLIH
+449 DILIH

-467 RTIHTAVLPA
+467 RTIHTAILPA

-482 ARKTLTFKRKEDF
+482 ARKTLTFKREEDF

-523 AIDNLT
+523 AIDNLV

-576 GGDQELLET
+576 GGDQVPLET
-585 DVDEAAPKDEK
+585 DVDEGALKDEK

-611 DQSTIPLEIEIV
+611 DQSTIPLEVEIV

-651 KQLREEAHNTLE
+651 RQLREEAHNSLE

-673 NDGPETPFT
+673 NDGPETPFI
-682 KCSQPSER
+682 KCSQLSER
-690 QTLSNKLSETIE
+690 QTLSDKLSEIAA
-702 WLHDEG
+702 WLHEEG
-708 DTADTLQLWEKRSV
+708 DTADRLQLWEKRSA
-722 LENLEKPIVHRYKE
+722 LETLEKPIVHRYKE

-748 KWNWSTRLFLSQA
+748 KWNWSTRLFLTQA
-761 RENITADAIAGVP
+761 RENVTADAIAGVP

-808 NEDPAIDTQEMQQ
+808 NEDPAIDTKEMQQ
-821 RAKTLEQ
+821 RSKMLEQ
-828 HLQRLVRRKVPKFK
+828 HLQRLVKRKVPKVK
-842 KTPAKSGDAS
+842 KTPAKPDANE
-852 GSSSTEPTQA
+852 SSSTEATQA
-862 PGDRQPEHD
+862 PGDSQPGHD

>member
-1 MVDLRLLQGVDGS
+1 MPCLSLRKAVTFFVLFAAIFESSLASILAVDYGS
-14 RHHWWQVNCSL
+14 DW
-25 VGIGRGHAID
+25 IK
-35 RFWQYTVSL
+35 
-44 HSFHC
+44 
-49 DPYCYYLP
+49 
-57 RPVRVLLASLMKPG
+57 ASLMKPG

-123 APFNSDIVTYFTSI
+123 APFNSNIVTYFTSI
-137 STAQIAETDRKTVAL
+137 STAQISETDRKTVAL

-162 EELIAMQLSY
+162 EELVAMQLSY
-172 IKKLAEDL
+172 VKKLAEDL

-194 YFSQLERDS
+194 YFSQFERDS

-230 MTRTFSSTPEYH
+230 MTRTFSTTPEYH

-257 SFAAA
+257 SFVAA

-295 DILIDSFMS
+295 DILIDSFVS

-329 ILSANSDAT
+329 ILSANSDAM

-356 SEFEK
+356 SEFEN
-361 ACKDLHSRF
+361 ACEDLHSRF
-370 AKPIYDALANSELSL
+370 ARPIYDALANAELSL
-385 PNISS
+385 GNISS

-402 VQAAVKAA
+402 VQAAVKTA

-544 SESGFVSVGD
+544 SESGFISVGD

-576 GGDQELLET
+576 GGDQVPLGT
-585 DVDEAAPKDEK
+585 DVDEGAPKDEK

-611 DQSTIPLEIEIV
+611 DRSTIPLEIEIV
-623 YNSQGPLSLVAKRA
+623 YNSQGPLSLLAKRA

-651 KQLREEAHNTLE
+651 RQLREEAHNTLE

-690 QTLSNKLSETIE
+690 QTLSNKLSDTIV
-702 WLHDEG
+702 WLHEEG
-708 DTADTLQLWEKRSV
+708 DTADTLQLWEKRSA
-722 LENLEKPIVHRYKE
+722 LEALEKPIVHRYKE

-748 KWNWSTRLFLSQA
+748 KWNWSTRLFLTQA

-774 SKWTSQELDALEKAL
+774 SKWTSEELDALEKVL

-808 NEDPAIDTQEMQQ
+808 NEDPVMDTKEMQQ

-828 HLQRLVRRKVPKFK
+828 HLQRLVRRKVPKVK
-842 KTPAKSGDAS
+842 KTPAKSSDANE
-852 GSSSTEPTQA
+852 SSSTEPTPA
-862 PGDRQPEHD
+862 AEDRQPGHD

>member
-1 MVDLRLLQGVDGS
+1 MPRFSLRKAVTFFVLFAAIFE
-14 RHHWWQVNCSL
+14 CSL
-25 VGIGRGHAID
+25 ASILAVDYGSDWIK
-35 RFWQYTVSL
+35 
-44 HSFHC
+44 
-49 DPYCYYLP
+49 
-57 RPVRVLLASLMKPG
+57 ASLMKPG

-602 DKAKKPLGK
+602 DKAKKPLAK

>member
-1 MVDLRLLQGVDGS
+1 MPGLSLRKAVTFFVLFAAVLESSLASILAVDYGS
-14 RHHWWQVNCSL
+14 DW
-25 VGIGRGHAID
+25 IK
-35 RFWQYTVSL
+35 
-44 HSFHC
+44 
-49 DPYCYYLP
+49 
-57 RPVRVLLASLMKPG
+57 ASLMKPG

-97 LFGSDAANIASRFP
+97 LFGSDAANMASRFP
-111 QDSFSSLKYLQG
+111 EDSFSSLKYIQG

-137 STAQIAETDRKTVAL
+137 STAQISETDRKTVAL

-162 EELIAMQLSY
+162 EELVAMQLSY

-180 AGEPVNEVILTVPP
+180 AGESVNEVVLTVPP

-210 AGLRTLALVNDGTA
+210 AGLRTLVLVNDGTA

-230 MTRTFSSTPEYH
+230 MTRTFSTNPEYH

-257 SFAAA
+257 SFAAV

-275 VLGVGHDRN
+275 VLGVGYDRN

-329 ILSANSDAT
+329 ILSANSDAM

-356 SEFEK
+356 SEFEN

-370 AKPIYDALANSELSL
+370 ARPIYDALANAEFSL
-385 PNISS
+385 ANISS

-449 DVLIH
+449 DILIH

-467 RTIHTAVLPA
+467 RTIHTAILPA

-482 ARKTLTFKRKEDF
+482 ARKTLTFKREEDF

-523 AIDNLT
+523 AIDNLV

-576 GGDQELLET
+576 GGDQVPLET
-585 DVDEAAPKDEK
+585 DVDEGALKDEK

-611 DQSTIPLEIEIV
+611 DQSTIPLEVEIV

-651 KQLREEAHNTLE
+651 RQLREEAHNSLE

-673 NDGPETPFT
+673 NDGPETPFI
-682 KCSQPSER
+682 KCSQLSER
-690 QTLSNKLSETIE
+690 QTLSDKLSEITA
-702 WLHDEG
+702 WLHEEG
-708 DTADTLQLWEKRSV
+708 DTADRLQLWEKRSA
-722 LENLEKPIVHRYKE
+722 LETLEKPIVHRYKE

-748 KWNWSTRLFLSQA
+748 KWNWSTRLFLTQA
-761 RENITADAIAGVP
+761 RENVTADAIAGVP

-808 NEDPAIDTQEMQQ
+808 NEDPAIDTKEMQQ
-821 RAKTLEQ
+821 RSKMLEQ
-828 HLQRLVRRKVPKFK
+828 HLQRLVKRKVPKVK
-842 KTPAKSGDAS
+842 KTPAKPDANE
-852 GSSSTEPTQA
+852 SSSTEATQA
-862 PGDRQPEHD
+862 PGDSQPGHD

>member
-1 MVDLRLLQGVDGS
+1 MPCLSLRKAVTFFVLFAAIFESSLASILAVDYGS
-14 RHHWWQVNCSL
+14 DW
-25 VGIGRGHAID
+25 IK
-35 RFWQYTVSL
+35 
-44 HSFHC
+44 
-49 DPYCYYLP
+49 
-57 RPVRVLLASLMKPG
+57 ASLMKPG

-123 APFNSDIVTYFTSI
+123 APFNSNIVTYFTSI
-137 STAQIAETDRKTVAL
+137 STAQISETDRKTVAL

-162 EELIAMQLSY
+162 EELVAMQLSY
-172 IKKLAEDL
+172 VKKLAEDL

-194 YFSQLERDS
+194 YFSQFERDS

-230 MTRTFSSTPEYH
+230 MTRTFSTTPEYH

-295 DILIDSFMS
+295 DILIDSFVS

-329 ILSANSDAT
+329 ILSANSDAM

-356 SEFEK
+356 SEFEN
-361 ACKDLHSRF
+361 ACEDLHSRF
-370 AKPIYDALANSELSL
+370 ARPIYDALANAELSL
-385 PNISS
+385 GNISS

-402 VQAAVKAA
+402 VQAAVKTA

-544 SESGFVSVGD
+544 SESGFISVGD

-576 GGDQELLET
+576 GGDQVPLGT
-585 DVDEAAPKDEK
+585 DVDEGAPKDEK

-611 DQSTIPLEIEIV
+611 DRSTIPLEIEIV
-623 YNSQGPLSLVAKRA
+623 YNSQGPLSLLAKRA

-651 KQLREEAHNTLE
+651 RQLREEAHNTLE

-690 QTLSNKLSETIE
+690 QTLSNKLSDTIV
-702 WLHDEG
+702 WLHEEG
-708 DTADTLQLWEKRSV
+708 DTADTLQLWEKRSA
-722 LENLEKPIVHRYKE
+722 LEALEKPIVHRYKE

-748 KWNWSTRLFLSQA
+748 KWNWSTRLFLTQA

-774 SKWTSQELDALEKAL
+774 SKWTSEELDALEKVL

-808 NEDPAIDTQEMQQ
+808 NEDPVIDTKEMQQ

-828 HLQRLVRRKVPKFK
+828 HLQRLVRRKVPKVK
-842 KTPAKSGDAS
+842 KTPAKSGDANE
-852 GSSSTEPTQA
+852 SSSTEPTPA
-862 PGDRQPEHD
+862 AEDRQPGHD

>member
-1 MVDLRLLQGVDGS
+1 MPYLSLRRALTLFVFFAVVFESSLASILAVDYGS
-14 RHHWWQVNCSL
+14 DW
-25 VGIGRGHAID
+25 IK
-35 RFWQYTVSL
+35 
-44 HSFHC
+44 
-49 DPYCYYLP
+49 
-57 RPVRVLLASLMKPG
+57 ASLMKPG

-111 QDSFSSLKYLQG
+111 QDSFSSLKYLEG
-123 APFNSDIVTYFTSI
+123 APFNSDIATYFTSI
-137 STAQIAETDRKTVAL
+137 STAQISETDRKTVAL

-162 EELIAMQLSY
+162 EELVAMQLSY
-172 IKKLAEDL
+172 VKKLAEDL

-194 YFSQLERDS
+194 YFSQFERDS

-210 AGLRTLALVNDGTA
+210 AGLRTLALINDGTA

-230 MTRTFSSTPEYH
+230 MTRTFSTTPEYH

-295 DILIDSFMS
+295 DILTDSFIS

-356 SEFEK
+356 AQFEN

-370 AKPIYDALANSELSL
+370 ARPISDALANAELSL
-385 PNISS
+385 TDISS
-390 VILTGGNSRTPM
+390 VILTGGSSRTPM

-422 DESAVLGAALYG
+422 DESAVLGAALHG

-449 DVLIH
+449 DTLIH
-454 DIQASYLASNPGT
+454 DVQASYLASNPGT
-467 RTIHTAVLPA
+467 RTIHTTVLPA

-495 SVVLNYPNEVMSGFP
+495 SLVLNYPNEVMSGFP

-523 AIDNLT
+523 AIGNLT

-544 SESGFVSVGD
+544 SESGFVSVRD
-554 AIAYGEI
+554 AVAYGEI
-561 KDDSITG
+561 KDDSISG

-576 GGDQELLET
+576 GGDQVPLET
-585 DVDEAAPKDEK
+585 DLDEGAPKDGK
-596 MEKDKK
+596 KDKEKK
-602 DKAKKPLGK
+602 DKAKKPDMK

-623 YNSQGPLSLVAKRA
+623 YNAQGPMSPAAKRA
-637 ARERLRAL
+637 ARDRLRAL
-645 DNMEMS
+645 DNMEVS
-651 KQLREEAHNTLE
+651 KQRREEAHNTLE

-673 NDGPETPFT
+673 DDGPDTPFT

-690 QTLSNKLSETIE
+690 QALSNKLSETIT

-708 DTADTLQLWEKRSV
+708 DTADTMKLWEKRSV
-722 LENLEKPIVHRYKE
+722 LELLEKPIVHRYKE
-736 IESFPQALNNSQ
+736 IEAFPQALNNSQ
-748 KWNWSTRLFLSQA
+748 MWNWSTRLFLTQA
-761 RENITADAIAGVP
+761 RENITADAIVGVP
-774 SKWTSQELDALEKAL
+774 SKWTSEELDALEKAL
-789 KEHESWLHD
+789 KEHESWLNE

-808 NEDPAIDTQEMQQ
+808 NEDPAIETKEMRE
-821 RAKTLEQ
+821 RAKKLEQ
-828 HLQRLVRRKVPKFK
+828 HLQRLVRRKAPKVK
-842 KTPAKSGDAS
+842 KTPAKSGDAN
-852 GSSSTEPTQA
+852 GSSSAEPTQTA
-862 PGDRQPEHD
+862 GDRQPGHD

>member
-1 MVDLRLLQGVDGS
+1 MPRFSLRKAVTFFVLFAAIFE
-14 RHHWWQVNCSL
+14 CSL
-25 VGIGRGHAID
+25 ASILAVDYGSDWIK
-35 RFWQYTVSL
+35 
-44 HSFHC
+44 
-49 DPYCYYLP
+49 
-57 RPVRVLLASLMKPG
+57 ASLMKPG

-257 SFAAA
+257 SFTAA

-356 SEFEK
+356 SEFEN

-370 AKPIYDALANSELSL
+370 AKPIYDALANAELSL

-529 ERGAIDPVIKATVVL
+529 QRGAIDPVIKATVVL
-544 SESGFVSVGD
+544 SESGFVSVRD
-554 AIAYGEI
+554 AVAYGEI

-576 GGDQELLET
+576 GGDQVPLET

-602 DKAKKPLGK
+602 DEAKKPLGK

-645 DNMEMS
+645 DDMEMS

-862 PGDRQPEHD
+862 PGDRQPGHD

>member
-1 MVDLRLLQGVDGS
+1 MPCLSLRKAVTLFVLFAAILETSLASILAVDYGS
-14 RHHWWQVNCSL
+14 DW
-25 VGIGRGHAID
+25 IK
-35 RFWQYTVSL
+35 
-44 HSFHC
+44 
-49 DPYCYYLP
+49 
-57 RPVRVLLASLMKPG
+57 ASLMKPG

-137 STAQIAETDRKTVAL
+137 STAQISETDRQTVAL

-162 EELIAMQLSY
+162 EELVAMQLSY

-210 AGLRTLALVNDGTA
+210 AGLKTLALINDGTA
-224 VAVNYA
+224 VAINYA
-230 MTRTFSSTPEYH
+230 MTRSFSTTPEYH

-262 EDPKT
+262 EDSKT
-267 KASYTQIN
+267 KASFTQIN

-351 TKVTR
+351 TKVAR
-356 SEFEK
+356 AEFEN

-370 AKPIYDALANSELSL
+370 ARPIYDALSNAELSL
-385 PNISS
+385 ENISS

-402 VQAAVKAA
+402 VQAAVKSA

-454 DIQASYLASNPGT
+454 DIQASYLASTPGT

-495 SVVLNYPNEVMSGFP
+495 SLVLNYPNEVMSGFP

-544 SESGFVSVGD
+544 SESGFVTVKD
-554 AIAYGEI
+554 AVAYGEI

-576 GGDQELLET
+576 GGDQVPLET
-585 DVDEAAPKDEK
+585 DVDGEIPKDEK
-596 MEKDKK
+596 TDKK
-602 DKAKKPLGK
+602 DKAKKPFVK

-623 YNSQGPLSLVAKRA
+623 YNYQGPLSPTAKRA
-637 ARERLRAL
+637 ARDRLRTL

-651 KQLREEAHNTLE
+651 KQRREEAHNTLE

-690 QTLSNKLSETIE
+690 QALSNKLSETIA

-708 DTADTLQLWEKRSV
+708 DTADTVRLWEKRSL
-722 LENLEKPIVHRYKE
+722 LETLEKPIVHRYKE

-748 KWNWSTRLFLSQA
+748 KWNWSTRLFLTQA
-761 RENITADAIAGVP
+761 RENVTADAIAGVP
-774 SKWTSQELDALEKAL
+774 SKWSSQELDALETAL
-789 KEHESWLHD
+789 KEHEAWLHD

-808 NEDPAIDTQEMQQ
+808 NEDPAIETKEMQE

-828 HLQRLVRRKVPKFK
+828 HLQRLVRRKAPKVK

-852 GSSSTEPTQA
+852 GSSAGPTQT
-862 PGDRQPEHD
+862 PGDKQPGHD

>member
-1 MVDLRLLQGVDGS
+1 MPCLSLRKAVTFFVLFVAIFESSLASILAVDYGS
-14 RHHWWQVNCSL
+14 DW
-25 VGIGRGHAID
+25 IK
-35 RFWQYTVSL
+35 
-44 HSFHC
+44 
-49 DPYCYYLP
+49 
-57 RPVRVLLASLMKPG
+57 ASLMKPG

-137 STAQIAETDRKTVAL
+137 STAQISETDRKTVAL

-162 EELIAMQLSY
+162 EELVAMQLSY

-194 YFSQLERDS
+194 YFSQFERDS

-230 MTRTFSSTPEYH
+230 MTRTFSTTPEYH

-267 KASYTQIN
+267 KVSYTQII

-289 LDLRLR
+289 LDLRLQ

-329 ILSANSDAT
+329 ILSANSDAI

-356 SEFEK
+356 SEFEN

-370 AKPIYDALANSELSL
+370 ARPIYDALANAELSL
-385 PNISS
+385 ANISS

-402 VQAAVKAA
+402 VQAAVKTA

-449 DVLIH
+449 DILIH
-454 DIQASYLASNPGT
+454 DIQASYLASNPGA
-467 RTIHTAVLPA
+467 RTIHTAVLAA

-544 SESGFVSVGD
+544 SESGFVSIGD

-576 GGDQELLET
+576 GSDQVPLET
-585 DVDEAAPKDEK
+585 DADEGAPKDEK
-596 MEKDKK
+596 IDKDKK

-611 DQSTIPLEIEIV
+611 DRSTVPLEIEIV
-623 YNSQGPLSLVAKRA
+623 YNFQGPLRLVAKRA

-651 KQLREEAHNTLE
+651 RQLREEAHNTLE

-690 QTLSNKLSETIE
+690 QTLSNTLSDTIA
-702 WLHDEG
+702 WLHEEG
-708 DTADTLQLWEKRSV
+708 DTADTLQLWEKRSA
-722 LENLEKPIVHRYKE
+722 LETLEKPIVHRYKE

-748 KWNWSTRLFLSQA
+748 KWNWSTRLFLTQA

-774 SKWTSQELDALEKAL
+774 SKWTSEELDALEKAL

-808 NEDPAIDTQEMQQ
+808 NEDPAIDTKEMQQ

-828 HLQRLVRRKVPKFK
+828 HLQRLVKRKVPKVK
-842 KTPAKSGDAS
+842 KTPAKPGDAN